1 MRIIPKANTLRKG
14 ILLYRGIRYR
24 KGFGVHSPFVFN
36 LITKVIEERCQYYSF
51 YDIELIRK
59 QLLFQDDEITYPD
72 RQQKG
77 KMRRRTIGRIV
88 EREAIRPKHG
98 ALLFRLANYFKSKHI
113 LQFGPSMGL
122 STLYLTSYA
131 SDLKCIALENVPEF
145 ASIARIAFGK
155 AARNPVDLRV
165 GSYKDLLPKALKDM
179 EQLDFVF
186 FNTLYEQQNK
196 PQNARV
202 LAESMQSSRSN
213 GNNRPVF
220 NGNRVFQQEVTQEG
234 LYRLFL
240 TLYPKIQTN

>member
-88 EREAIRPKHG
+88 EREAIRAMEANSGTFSRAIH
-98 ALLFRLANYFKSKHI
+98 FRSDAYEVRYKVDRPME
-113 LQFGPSMGL
+113 GP
-122 STLYLTSYA
+122 
-131 SDLKCIALENVPEF
+131 N
-145 ASIARIAFGK
+145 
-155 AARNPVDLRV
+155 
-165 GSYKDLLPKALKDM
+165 
-179 EQLDFVF
+179 
-186 FNTLYEQQNK
+186 
-196 PQNARV
+196 
-202 LAESMQSSRSN
+202 
-213 GNNRPVF
+213 
-220 NGNRVFQQEVTQEG
+220 
-234 LYRLFL
+234 
-240 TLYPKIQTN
+240 

>member
-98 ALLFRLANYFKSKHI
+98 ALLFRLANYFKIKTHPSVRPFH
-113 LQFGPSMGL
+113 GPVHFV
-122 STLYLTSYA
+122 
-131 SDLKCIALENVPEF
+131 SDFICIRSEMYR
-145 ASIARIAFGK
+145 SGK
-155 AARNPVDLRV
+155 RTGVCLHRPYR
-165 GSYKDLLPKALKDM
+165 
-179 EQLDFVF
+179 F
-186 FNTLYEQQNK
+186 
-196 PQNARV
+196 R
-202 LAESMQSSRSN
+202 QS
-213 GNNRPVF
+213 RP
-220 NGNRVFQQEVTQEG
+220 
-234 LYRLFL
+234 
-240 TLYPKIQTN
+240 

>member
-98 ALLFRLANYFKSKHI
+98 AV
-113 LQFGPSMGL
+113 L
-122 STLYLTSYA
+122 STMNTCNNWYSSVSGFFVPVKKMALSLTASAERISYL
-131 SDLKCIALENVPEF
+131 
-145 ASIARIAFGK
+145 
-155 AARNPVDLRV
+155 
-165 GSYKDLLPKALKDM
+165 
-179 EQLDFVF
+179 
-186 FNTLYEQQNK
+186 
-196 PQNARV
+196 
-202 LAESMQSSRSN
+202 
-213 GNNRPVF
+213 
-220 NGNRVFQQEVTQEG
+220 EV
-234 LYRLFL
+234 
-240 TLYPKIQTN
+240 

>member
-88 EREAIRPKHG
+88 EREAIRPAPYFSVLPTISNQNTSFSS
-98 ALLFRLANYFKSKHI
+98 ALPWACPL
-113 LQFGPSMGL
+113 
-122 STLYLTSYA
+122 
-131 SDLKCIALENVPEF
+131 CI
-145 ASIARIAFGK
+145 
-155 AARNPVDLRV
+155 
-165 GSYKDLLPKALKDM
+165 
-179 EQLDFVF
+179 
-186 FNTLYEQQNK
+186 
-196 PQNARV
+196 
-202 LAESMQSSRSN
+202 
-213 GNNRPVF
+213 
-220 NGNRVFQQEVTQEG
+220 
-234 LYRLFL
+234 
-240 TLYPKIQTN
+240 